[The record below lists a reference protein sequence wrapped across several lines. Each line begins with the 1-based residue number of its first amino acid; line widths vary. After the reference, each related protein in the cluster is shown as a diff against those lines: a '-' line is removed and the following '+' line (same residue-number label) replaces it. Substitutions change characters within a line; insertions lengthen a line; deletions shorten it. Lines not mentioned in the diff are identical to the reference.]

1 MKKKVIKQ
9 LMLFAQKKIRILEIV
24 IGNGGDIKYYQRTY
38 LYNISGKEYTLNT
51 VEINSKACKT
61 IRYNPN
67 NPYDAE
73 TYEGINTETLVIF
86 FIGIICISSPFIL
99 NITNTINNKKISEI
113 KYKFLRMS
121 KKNILK
127 ITTISFWIYMAVSL
141 TFTLREFF
149 LAPNWNQVVMQ
160 YSQSE
165 IITECAIFIV
175 TRCSFKKFAS
185 YFNIFR
191 S

>member
-1 MKKKVIKQ
+1 MR
-9 LMLFAQKKIRILEIV
+9 LFAQKKIRILEIV
-24 IGNGGDIKYYQRTY
+24 IGNGGTRYYQRTY
-38 LYNISGKEYTLNT
+38 LYTISGKEYALNT
-51 VEINSKACKT
+51 VETNRKAYKT

-86 FIGIICISSPFIL
+86 FIGIICLSSPFIL
-99 NITNTINNKKISEI
+99 NIANTISNEKISKI

-127 ITTISFWIYMAVSL
+127 IVTISFWIYMAVSL
-141 TFTLREFF
+141 TFTLKEVF
-149 LAPNWNQVVMQ
+149 LDPNWNQVVIQ

-165 IITECAIFIV
+165 IIIECATFIV
-175 TRCSFKKFAS
+175 ARCSFKKSAS
-185 YFNIFR
+185 YFNIF
-191 S
+191 SY